1 MRNVLV
7 NFENGECVLVYA
19 HDGLTNE
26 DIKAL
31 GEKNVG
37 RVLDIY
43 NLKTEE
49 LQFYCID
56 GRCWYDTKE
65 RANRVLEYLH
75 RPLIS

>member
-7 NFENGECVLVYA
+7 NFENGENVLVYA

-37 RVLDIY
+37 KVLDIY
-43 NLKTEE
+43 NLKTNEA
-49 LQFYCID
+49 F
-56 GRCWYDTKE
+56 G
-65 RANRVLEYLH
+65 
-75 RPLIS
+75 